1 LYFYTQLHSLKDGV
15 ENALDAFGMMIV
27 VNVKAASKYLWHVHF
42 GIRNNHI
49 ILYDAGVKGSLEVM
63 ENHPGLAGKNEALA

>member
-1 LYFYTQLHSLKDGV
+1 
-15 ENALDAFGMMIV
+15 MMIV